1 MTRQRSVVSFNLSP
15 SPGDAESTDEEE
27 ESEKEEHFYLPTHVR
42 SIEETFDAWQESFK
56 RAESRM
62 SMLSSAASSPYP
74 NTPQIMEEE
83 ESLDTQSNSTVFSA
97 KESDSAV
104 TNHVRPAS
112 RMSFVSE
119 NSNSEKTL
127 SAEIRSRVSSASS
140 VSIALETASQTG
152 LPHEDSNSNDEDDDK
167 SEKSFGADEM
177 TRSLSSVVNFITE
190 HGQITR
196 SSHPLENFGDEP
208 VESDMPSREDTEENS
223 SVTSEKESI
232 VETESIAR
240 NERKADN
247 VSITGSQPEQGVSA
261 SGLEK
266 DELVLVREAIGM
278 SKNVAENS
286 SSISVESEQD
296 VSFPGVG
303 LSGEMLSPVG
313 ENCVND
319 IDEVITQA
327 SDEGKIPSIV
337 ETTCTDDEEEHDKET
352 PMNGS
357 SIDSNS
363 EAKSINNEDSESVPI
378 EEGNEELSEITE
390 NISSV
395 GERFSPADVENSTMG
410 GETEGQAGEPERSLK
425 NEEKLS
431 SLDEAGCLHCQSISK
446 RKDAISMKTT
456 DGILSHEDIVES
468 KILDS
473 SREIS
478 QVALED
484 QRSEQKSTKN
494 ESTVDEQ
501 TSIELDNN
509 SELGVRGSVPA
520 IPEGENGQE
529 NTDKDNLSEPQVSQ
543 KESEPQE
550 RQEGAEGSQ
559 NESDPQDSQD
569 ESEDKN
575 KEEDEDDEGGYTT
588 EASATTLQGI
598 RGVFGRRPTRCSTAA
613 TSVGFDLEDESAFS
627 EDGFD
632 TEDKPYDLATKEGLD
647 AFKEFLLETSGEKLL
662 QFWLE
667 AECGRYLD
675 DEDERSRSVYSRL
688 G

>member
-1 MTRQRSVVSFNLSP
+1 MTRRRSVVSFNLSP

-56 RAESRM
+56 RAESRT

-74 NTPQIMEEE
+74 STPQIMEEE
-83 ESLDTQSNSTVFSA
+83 ESLETQSNSTVFSTQ
-97 KESDSAV
+97 ESDSAEPNRV
-104 TNHVRPAS
+104 KPAS

-140 VSIALETASQTG
+140 VSITLETASQTG
-152 LPHEDSNSNDEDDDK
+152 LPHEDSNADDEDEDK

-177 TRSLSSVVNFITE
+177 TRSLSSVVSFITE

-196 SSHPLENFGDEP
+196 SSPHVKNSGDEP
-208 VESDMPSREDTEENS
+208 VESDIPPKEDTEENR
-223 SVTSEKESI
+223 SVTSKKESI
-232 VETESIAR
+232 AETEPIAR

-261 SGLEK
+261 SVLEK
-266 DELVLVREAIGM
+266 EELVLVREPIGV
-278 SKNVAENS
+278 SKNVATNS

-313 ENCVND
+313 ENCVNV

-363 EAKSINNEDSESVPI
+363 EAKSINNEESESVPT

-395 GERFSPADVENSTMG
+395 GGRFSPVDVENSMVDV
-410 GETEGQAGEPERSLK
+410 ETEGQADEPERPQK

-431 SLDEAGCLHCQSISK
+431 SLDEADCLHCRSITK
-446 RKDAISMKTT
+446 RKDAVSIKST
-456 DGILSHEDIVES
+456 DGILSHEDIAES

-473 SREIS
+473 THEIS
-478 QVALED
+478 QVAFPD
-484 QRSEQKSTKN
+484 HYSEQKGVKN

-509 SELGVRGSVPA
+509 SKLGVPGSVSA

-529 NTDKDNLSEPQVSQ
+529 ATDKDNLSEPQVSPKESEPQESQDGAEGSQ
-543 KESEPQE
+543 KESEPQV
-550 RQEGAEGSQ
+550 
-559 NESDPQDSQD
+559 SQD

-588 EASATTLQGI
+588 ETSATTLQGI

-662 QFWLE
+662 KFWLE
-667 AECGRYLD
+667 AEFGRYLD